1 MTRCLLLES
10 KLPKF
15 ILVGAV
21 RDILGQILPK
31 LHNLAQILNILY
43 SFDLRWM
50 PRLESLRA
58 SVIAKSKMAAIQIL
72 GMPYSGYPK
81 GCDHVI
87 CVIVMANLATYDVI
101 LFK

>member
-1 MTRCLLLES
+1 MARCLLLES

-21 RDILGQILPK
+21 YILGHILPK

-58 SVIAKSKMAAIQIL
+58 GVIAKSKMAAIQIL

-87 CVIVMANLATYDVI
+87 YRYVS
-101 LFK
+101 